1 MIDDIKYNLNKK
13 IDNNIIESELKELL
27 EINTKARYQLITEY
41 KFKNA
46 PQNLKYKYDITN
58 TNDIF
63 GINDIFETFFS
74 YKYLKQYLVS
84 PNSKNYNLNIFNLQ
98 NNIKINSLSGHKN
111 HVKCIKYFIDKG
123 NFNEYL
129 ISSDANQIV
138 IIWDV
143 SRDFS
148 IKYQINTNYES
159 HSSIFSCL
167 ILLSNNYYED
177 TYSYNFNNYVIT
189 SSRNNTKEIDKSATK
204 IYSLNNGEFIRY
216 INNSNK
222 NNIFYLLV
230 WYNKIDKKF
239 YIIQFA
245 EKKIIINNLFEDGL
259 YCELINEP
267 EDSHYSGLIYNKGNK
282 DYLFSSSYNG
292 KIDIWNLYD
301 KKIYQVIKLDK
312 CNLFHI
318 IEWNK
323 KYIIAADYKNKSFK
337 VIDLTKNKVVGE
349 IKGEHKNPVKCIKK
363 LFLIKNFKYEEELL
377 SSGNDKTIK
386 VWSF

>member
-1 MIDDIKYNLNKK
+1 MD
-13 IDNNIIESELKELL
+13 
-27 EINTKARYQLITEY
+27 
-41 KFKNA
+41 
-46 PQNLKYKYDITN
+46 
-58 TNDIF
+58 
-63 GINDIFETFFS
+63 
-74 YKYLKQYLVS
+74 
-84 PNSKNYNLNIFNLQ
+84 
-98 NNIKINSLSGHKN
+98 KN

-148 IKYQINTNYES
+148 FKYQINTNYES

-239 YIIQFA
+239 YIIQFT
-245 EKKIIINNLFEDGL
+245 ERKIIINNLFEDGL

-323 KYIIAADYKNKSFK
+323 KYIITADYKNKSFK

>member
-1 MIDDIKYNLNKK
+1 M
-13 IDNNIIESELKELL
+13 LK
-27 EINTKARYQLITEY
+27 
-41 KFKNA
+41 
-46 PQNLKYKYDITN
+46 
-58 TNDIF
+58 
-63 GINDIFETFFS
+63 
-74 YKYLKQYLVS
+74 
-84 PNSKNYNLNIFNLQ
+84 
-98 NNIKINSLSGHKN
+98 
-111 HVKCIKYFIDKG
+111 
-123 NFNEYL
+123 
-129 ISSDANQIV
+129 
-138 IIWDV
+138 
-143 SRDFS
+143 
-148 IKYQINTNYES
+148 
-159 HSSIFSCL
+159 
-167 ILLSNNYYED
+167 
-177 TYSYNFNNYVIT
+177 
-189 SSRNNTKEIDKSATK
+189 
-204 IYSLNNGEFIRY
+204 
-216 INNSNK
+216 
-222 NNIFYLLV
+222 
-230 WYNKIDKKF
+230 
-239 YIIQFA
+239 
-245 EKKIIINNLFEDGL
+245 KKIIINNLFEDGL